1 MGSISIIIIGSRTPD
16 ARSIPVG
23 SQGNAANFVL
33 LIFSS
38 SKTTY
43 YNMNLLDFV
52 KSSSDADSGCVIL
65 GHAARRQQNIEL
77 DEKTPQWMR
86 YMPQQQH
93 GQKTASST
101 STTTTTTLKL
111 ENTSKFCVIAA
122 NTTTNSGSTISTSSN
137 KRVNQNNNTS
147 SKSKVV
153 KSTRSV
159 TAGNTNTTAF
169 SAMPARR
176 MRASFYAA
184 SSLPTS
190 GTGTNRY
197 RASNRLSPSPTPY
210 APMPDSTST
219 NSSSSSSSSSSRNS
233 TQRRGGPRPANT
245 DEVSMLLQFAKL

>member
-1 MGSISIIIIGSRTPD
+1 
-16 ARSIPVG
+16 
-23 SQGNAANFVL
+23 
-33 LIFSS
+33 
-38 SKTTY
+38 
-43 YNMNLLDFV
+43 MNLLDFV

-65 GHAARRQQNIEL
+65 SHAARRQQNIEL

-93 GQKTASST
+93 RQKTASST
-101 STTTTTTLKL
+101 TTSTTTTLKL
-111 ENTSKFCVIAA
+111 ENTSKFCVIAS

-190 GTGTNRY
+190 GSTGTNRY
-197 RASNRLSPSPTPY
+197 RASNRLSPSPTPS
-210 APMPDSTST
+210 ASLPDSTNT
-219 NSSSSSSSSSSRNS
+219 NTNTSSSSSSSCCSRNI
-233 TQRRGGPRPANT
+233 TQRPGGPANT